1 MNDVLDQFRPHG
13 TSGQPYPWKTS
24 IKHYKIKPITD
35 ENYEDVLEM
44 AKDKV
49 LEWASYQCGLL
60 FEKDEEMFGYGMGE
74 GQRGFENEAMMA
86 QLRDEKLHNMLAI
99 EVNSTNLWSLLGLRE
114 RGKVGQLRRGGD
126 RGWRRAGRY
135 GLREASD

>member
-99 EVNSTNLWSLLGLRE
+99 EVNSTDLWSLLGLRE
-114 RGKVGQLRRGGD
+114 
-126 RGWRRAGRY
+126 
-135 GLREASD
+135 